1 MRREVRAMAAVLPL
15 VYADLGAL
23 LAPVIFATDAQGAE
37 NETQG
42 DLGATFFSELNKNK
56 NKEYIFFV
64 VFNDIKCRTFFS
76 QNPFLPQLQT
86 VFSKSQYLQN
96 TPSLDFF

>member
-23 LAPVIFATDAQGAE
+23 LAPVIFATDAHGAE

-42 DLGATFFSELNKNK
+42 DLGGWGAPCADFTPE
-56 NKEYIFFV
+56 V
-64 VFNDIKCRTFFS
+64 VVLAFRHSTQPGRTLLSFRHV
-76 QNPFLPQLQT
+76 PGCPQTTWL
-86 VFSKSQYLQN
+86 
-96 TPSLDFF
+96 